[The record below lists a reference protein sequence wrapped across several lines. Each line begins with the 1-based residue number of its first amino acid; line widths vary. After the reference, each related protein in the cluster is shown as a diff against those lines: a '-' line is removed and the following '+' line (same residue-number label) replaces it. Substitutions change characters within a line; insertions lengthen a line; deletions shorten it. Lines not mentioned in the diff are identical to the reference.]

1 MNEKT
6 HQAKRKYTC
15 QVKGGQSRSRPKG
28 KSRPSRGRYPRAPER
43 VYFYPEYTPRASYI
57 EKRFQMALGMVL
69 LPLLPLL
76 GIGVVLLLVAEGVR
90 AIMRRV
96 REAKQREAKLRYLE
110 KLREQSK
117 ERHRIKKRARVNPCP
132 TVEAVCA
139 QWDKSRDSLQEM
151 VKFGLLLLDLES
163 HVDNSLILGPVG
175 PHGLPLIIGRQPG
188 VKGWLSD
195 HCPHIG
201 YKTAMR
207 YKSLAE
213 KVQKSAKGKELVG
226 KCKNLHDLQES
237 LYKDLDIVHFELE
250 KARLPRRMHRLADW
264 RFGRGEPLYPS
275 LVRDLRHHAR
285 DAMQNLSGT
294 ASRRF
299 VDALQNLAAEMRG
312 TT

>member
-1 MNEKT
+1 M
-6 HQAKRKYTC
+6 R
-15 QVKGGQSRSRPKG
+15 
-28 KSRPSRGRYPRAPER
+28 
-43 VYFYPEYTPRASYI
+43 
-57 EKRFQMALGMVL
+57 MALVMLL

-76 GIGVVLLLVAEGVR
+76 GVGIALLLAVEAACAVT
-90 AIMRRV
+90 RRV
-96 REAKQREAKLRYLE
+96 REAKQREAKARYLE
-110 KLREQSK
+110 KLREQSR

-151 VKFGLLLLDLES
+151 VNFGLLLLDLEAY
-163 HVDNSLILGPVG
+163 VDNSLILGPIG
-175 PHGLPLIIGRQPG
+175 PNGLPLIIGRQPG
-188 VKGWLSD
+188 VKGWLLD

-213 KVQKSAKGKELVG
+213 KAQKSTKGKEFVG
-226 KCKNLHDLQES
+226 KCESLFDLQES
-237 LYKDLDIVHFELE
+237 LYKDLDIAHFELE

-264 RFGRGEPLYPS
+264 RVGRGEPLYPS

-285 DAMQNLSGT
+285 DALRSLSGS

-299 VDALQNLAAEMRG
+299 VDALQNLAAEMRNS
-312 TT
+312 